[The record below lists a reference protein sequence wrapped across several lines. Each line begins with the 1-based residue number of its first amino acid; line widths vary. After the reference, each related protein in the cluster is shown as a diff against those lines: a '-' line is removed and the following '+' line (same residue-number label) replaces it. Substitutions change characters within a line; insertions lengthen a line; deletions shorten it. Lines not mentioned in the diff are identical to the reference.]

1 MRAWIVASAAALTFA
16 VSACDGAVET
26 NGGAATPDPSG
37 YTLEIRASNDEQLYL
52 VTAPDGTSVGARAAG
67 GASAL
72 MDASG
77 IRQFTEAAPPE
88 PMSEEVMSFRAPGVN
103 FAISGDPDADGEGG
117 GAVAINIG
125 GQSINVNAQ
134 EGGETGDRAHVRIA
148 GVSAQDARDF
158 IAEADELSPD
168 VQSQMLAALNL
179 QN

>member
-1 MRAWIVASAAALTFA
+1 MRAWIIAAAALALTG
-16 VSACDGAVET
+16 CDASVE
-26 NGGAATPDPSG
+26 GDGHSIQVGDPGG
-37 YTLEIRASNDEQLYL
+37 YTLEIRASDAEQVYF
-52 VTAPDGTSVGARAAG
+52 VTAPDGASVGARAAG

-72 MDASG
+72 LDASG
-77 IRQFTEAAPPE
+77 MRAFADSPPPE

-134 EGGETGDRAHVRIA
+134 EGGEGGDRAHVRIA

-158 IAEADELSPD
+158 INEAEELSPD
-168 VQSQMLAALNL
+168 VQAQMLAALNL
-179 QN
+179 GN